1 MKYEDRLINVLKIMI
16 FFSIFLAFAGQPS
29 RATAEVIKIGTLKLA
44 QYGPAFIAKE
54 KGYFAA
60 ENLDADFIFFESGEP
75 TAVAV
80 ASGDVDFA
88 VMGTS
93 GAVFNLG
100 GQGVLRIIGGNHS
113 EAPSFRSLGI
123 VVANRAYAAG
133 LTSYQGLAGHS
144 VAVTQIGSPPHY
156 GLAVIAEK
164 YGLDFKSMRLLPLQS
179 IPNEVTAVSGG
190 QADVGLMPA
199 TAAIPAVQRGD
210 MKLLGWMGDEAQWQL
225 GVLLTSTKNA
235 TNRPEFVERYLRAY
249 RKGTR
254 AYHDAFTGP
263 DGKRHD
269 EASAPEILAVLAKV
283 TGQTPEQLASGI
295 VYADVD
301 ARLNV
306 KDVLHQ
312 IDWFKSQG
320 MVKAEVDGQAMI
332 DKRYVVPLPGS

>member
-1 MKYEDRLINVLKIMI
+1 MVGG
-16 FFSIFLAFAGQPS
+16 FGLAQSA
-29 RATAEVIKIGTLKLA
+29 AAEAIKIGTLKLA

-60 ENLDADFIFFESGEP
+60 ENLDADFVFFESGEP

-113 EAPSFRSLGI
+113 EAPSFRSLAI
-123 VVANRAYAAG
+123 VVANKAYEAG
-133 LTSYQGLAGHS
+133 LNSYKALAGHS

-164 YGLDFKSMRLLPLQS
+164 YGLDLKSMRLLPLQS

-190 QADVGLMPA
+190 QADAGLMPA

-235 TNRPEFVERYLRAY
+235 TNRPELVERYLRAY

-254 AYHDAFTGP
+254 AFHDAFTGA
-263 DGKRHD
+263 DGKRQD
-269 EASAPEILAVLAKV
+269 QPTAPEILAVLAKV
-283 TGQTPEQLASGI
+283 TGQTPAQLASGI
-295 VYADVD
+295 VYADPE

-320 MVKAEVDGQAMI
+320 MVKAEVKGEAMI
-332 DKRYVVPLPGS
+332 DQRYVVPLPGS

>member
-1 MKYEDRLINVLKIMI
+1 MSPILGLPAAA
-16 FFSIFLAFAGQPS
+16 S
-29 RATAEVIKIGTLKLA
+29 AEAIKIGTLRLA
-44 QYGPAFIAKE
+44 QYGPAFIARE

-60 ENLDADFIFFESGEP
+60 ENLDVEFAFFDSGEP
-75 TAVAV
+75 TAVAL
-80 ASGDVDFA
+80 ASGAVDFA

-100 GQGVLRIIGGNHS
+100 GQGVIRIIGGNHS

-123 VVANRAYAAG
+123 VVANKAYAAG
-133 LTSYQGLAGHS
+133 LTTIKDFAGHS

-156 GLAVIAEK
+156 GLAVLAEK
-164 YGLDFKSMRLLPLQS
+164 YGLDLKTMRILPLQS

-190 QADVGLMPA
+190 QADTGLIPA

-210 MKLLGWMGDEAQWQL
+210 MKLLGWMGDEAQFQL
-225 GVLLTSTKNA
+225 GILLTSTRNA
-235 TNRPEFVERYLRAY
+235 TSRPDLVARYLRAY
-249 RKGTR
+249 RQGTR

-263 DGKRHD
+263 DGKRQD
-269 EASAPEILAVLAKV
+269 QARAPEILGLLAKV
-283 TGQTPEQLASGI
+283 TGQTPEQIASGI
-295 VYADVD
+295 VYADPE

-320 MVKAEVDGQAMI
+320 MVKPEVKGEAMI
-332 DKRYVVPLPGS
+332 DERYVVALPGS